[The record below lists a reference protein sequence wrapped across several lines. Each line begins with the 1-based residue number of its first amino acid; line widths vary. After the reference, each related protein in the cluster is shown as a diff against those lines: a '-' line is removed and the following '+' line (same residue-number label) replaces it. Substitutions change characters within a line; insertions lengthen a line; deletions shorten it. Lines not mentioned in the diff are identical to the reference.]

1 MARGEERA
9 VGSGGEMRR
18 PQRARD
24 DSVPG
29 EGQERRAQKAGSGK
43 RRGKRRGEGPR
54 GLGTEVQGPRG
65 RETARVLGCAGTA
78 GAGGGSRSRPGAT
91 DSSYLEGF

>member
-1 MARGEERA
+1 MKG
-9 VGSGGEMRR
+9 
-18 PQRARD
+18 
-24 DSVPG
+24 
-29 EGQERRAQKAGSGK
+29 
-43 RRGKRRGEGPR
+43 GPR
-54 GLGTEVQGPRG
+54 GLGTEVQGPRE